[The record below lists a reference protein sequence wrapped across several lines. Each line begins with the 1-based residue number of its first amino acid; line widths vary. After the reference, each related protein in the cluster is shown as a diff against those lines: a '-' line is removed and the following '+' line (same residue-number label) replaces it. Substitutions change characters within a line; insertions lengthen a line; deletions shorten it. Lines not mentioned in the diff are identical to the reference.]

1 MELDRCVFQVAI
13 KMSALM
19 VCGDGFEDDAV
30 GLKQLQCVHLK
41 FARVIIAAKQ
51 KQSEWNKFGRDEV
64 EGDEKE
70 NTEDERLIHQNG
82 ACQNSRKPVPLASCL
97 VPTLPIHC

>member
-19 VCGDGFEDDAV
+19 VCWDDFEDDAV

-41 FARVIIAAKQ
+41 FAKVIIAAKQ
-51 KQSEWNKFGRDEV
+51 KQ
-64 EGDEKE
+64 
-70 NTEDERLIHQNG
+70 
-82 ACQNSRKPVPLASCL
+82 
-97 VPTLPIHC
+97 

>member
-1 MELDRCVFQVAI
+1 
-13 KMSALM
+13 M
-19 VCGDGFEDDAV
+19 VCWDGFEDDAV

-41 FARVIIAAKQ
+41 FAKVIIAAKQ

-64 EGDEKE
+64 EGDEKD

-82 ACQNSRKPVPLASCL
+82 AQETCPSGLLFGNPLVNYCQ
-97 VPTLPIHC
+97 